1 MSAAK
6 SKSIQIVTDSTS
18 DLDPE
23 VASDLGIHVVP
34 LYVHFGEESYK
45 DSIDI
50 SADEFYE
57 KLVGGTISPK
67 TSQPTPED
75 FAVLYRSLVA
85 KGPVLSMHVSNLLSG
100 TMNSANLAKEMVL
113 KEIPDAQITVIDT
126 YLASLG
132 LANAVIETKKFVSDG
147 ASLEEAA
154 EFATSISSRTRII
167 VSVDTL
173 EYLVRG
179 GRIGKAR
186 GLVGGL
192 LQIKPILHLIDGE
205 IHPYGQARTTR
216 KARSRLISIV
226 TEQKDHIVGA
236 AVATTTELELA
247 KEIAE
252 TLTNE
257 LNVKEVPIFRI
268 GPVVGTHGG
277 PGTVGVAF
285 VLDL

>member
-6 SKSIQIVTDSTS
+6 SKQIQIVTDSTS

-57 KLVGGTISPK
+57 KLVSGTISPK

-75 FAVLYRSLVA
+75 FASLYRNLAS

-100 TMNSANLAKEMVL
+100 TMNSANLAREMVL
-113 KEIPDAQITVIDT
+113 KEMPEAQIAVVDT

-132 LANAVIETKKFVSDG
+132 LANAVIETKKFVG
-147 ASLEEAA
+147 GGVSLEEAA

-179 GRIGKAR
+179 GRIGKAQ

-192 LQIKPILHLIDGE
+192 LQIKPILHLVDGE
-205 IHPYGQARTTR
+205 IHPYDKARTTR
-216 KARSRLISIV
+216 KARRRLISIV

-236 AVATTTELELA
+236 AVATTTELELG

-257 LNVKEVPIFRI
+257 LNVEEVPIFRI

-285 VLDL
+285 VLDS

>member
-1 MSAAK
+1 
-6 SKSIQIVTDSTS
+6 
-18 DLDPE
+18 
-23 VASDLGIHVVP
+23 
-34 LYVHFGEESYK
+34 
-45 DSIDI
+45 
-50 SADEFYE
+50 
-57 KLVGGTISPK
+57 
-67 TSQPTPED
+67 
-75 FAVLYRSLVA
+75 
-85 KGPVLSMHVSNLLSG
+85 
-100 TMNSANLAKEMVL
+100 
-113 KEIPDAQITVIDT
+113 
-126 YLASLG
+126 
-132 LANAVIETKKFVSDG
+132 
-147 ASLEEAA
+147 
-154 EFATSISSRTRII
+154 
-167 VSVDTL
+167 
-173 EYLVRG
+173 LVRG

-236 AVATTTELELA
+236 AVATTTELELG

-257 LNVKEVPIFRI
+257 LNVEEVPIFRI